1 MFLGFDDVI
10 NIMLVFLANKAPF
23 FRQSFKYLAFLT
35 QIRKD
40 YAIFVICTKN
50 ETICEIGSIN
60 MLILADKACQFTDFL
75 NITSLLRHNE
85 ILLKM

>member
-10 NIMLVFLANKAPF
+10 NIMLAFMTDKAPSF
-23 FRQSFKYLAFLT
+23 ISFKYLAFLT

-50 ETICEIGSIN
+50 GTICETGSIN
-60 MLILADKACQFTDFL
+60 MLILADEAYQFTDFL
-75 NITSLLRHNE
+75 NITSL
-85 ILLKM
+85 

>member
-10 NIMLVFLANKAPF
+10 NIMLAFLANKAPF
-23 FRQSFKYLAFLT
+23 LQLPFKYLAFLT

-50 ETICEIGSIN
+50 ETICETGSIN
-60 MLILADKACQFTDFL
+60 MLVLADEACQFNDFF
-75 NITSLLRHNE
+75 NITSL
-85 ILLKM
+85 

>member
-10 NIMLVFLANKAPF
+10 NIMLAFLIRPHFSAIF
-23 FRQSFKYLAFLT
+23 QIFSFFLT

-50 ETICEIGSIN
+50 ETICETGSII
-60 MLILADKACQFTDFL
+60 MLI
-75 NITSLLRHNE
+75 
-85 ILLKM
+85 

>member
-10 NIMLVFLANKAPF
+10 NILLAFLTNKAPF
-23 FRQSFKYLAFLT
+23 LAVFQIFSFLT

-50 ETICEIGSIN
+50 ESICETGSIN
-60 MLILADKACQFTDFL
+60 MLI
-75 NITSLLRHNE
+75 
-85 ILLKM
+85 

>member
-10 NIMLVFLANKAPF
+10 NIMLAFLANKAPYF
-23 FRQSFKYLAFLT
+23 SYVSDIYLFT

-50 ETICEIGSIN
+50 ESICETGSIN
-60 MLILADKACQFTDFL
+60 MLI
-75 NITSLLRHNE
+75 
-85 ILLKM
+85 

>member
-10 NIMLVFLANKAPF
+10 NIMLAFLTKKAPF
-23 FRQSFKYLAFLT
+23 FQLSFKHLAFLT

-50 ETICEIGSIN
+50 ETICETGSIN
-60 MLILADKACQFTDFL
+60 ILIWADEACQFTDFV
-75 NITSLLRHNE
+75 NIYVIMTS
-85 ILLKM
+85 

>member
-10 NIMLVFLANKAPF
+10 TIMLAFLANKAHF
-23 FRQSFKYLAFLT
+23 SAIFQIFSFLT

-50 ETICEIGSIN
+50 ETICETGLIN
-60 MLILADKACQFTDFL
+60 MLILAEEACQFTDFL
-75 NITSLLRHNE
+75 NITSL
-85 ILLKM
+85 

>member
-10 NIMLVFLANKAPF
+10 TIMLAFLANKAPF
-23 FRQSFKYLAFLT
+23 LQLSFKYLAFLT

-50 ETICEIGSIN
+50 ETICETGSID
-60 MLILADKACQFTDFL
+60 MLILADEACQFADFL
-75 NITSLLRHNE
+75 NITSL
-85 ILLKM
+85 